1 MFFSSPLHPHLKLRC
16 LSSSCRVQQESAT
29 KVMLSSAGPWREEL
43 GGPILS
49 STSRPQA
56 WLYAGRGSVVLFILC
71 LNKTTQTDK
80 LVMLWTL
87 DDYRARSAKQGE

>member
-1 MFFSSPLHPHLKLRC
+1 MFLSSPLHPHLKLRC

-29 KVMLSSAGPWREEL
+29 KVMLSSTGPWREEL

-56 WLYAGRGSVVLFILC
+56 
-71 LNKTTQTDK
+71 
-80 LVMLWTL
+80 
-87 DDYRARSAKQGE
+87 